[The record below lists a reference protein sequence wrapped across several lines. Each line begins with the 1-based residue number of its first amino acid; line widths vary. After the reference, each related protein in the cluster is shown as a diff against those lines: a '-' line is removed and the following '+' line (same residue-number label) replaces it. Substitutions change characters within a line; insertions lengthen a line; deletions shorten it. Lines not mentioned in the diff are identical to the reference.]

1 MLKVNG
7 LCCVREERVL
17 FDDLSFTLSPG
28 EILQVAGPNG
38 AGKTSLLRLIS
49 GLSRP
54 ESGEILW
61 QEEAIS
67 QQAEQY
73 HQQCLYLGH
82 HAGVKAELSAVENLR
97 FYLGLAGQSMEQE
110 QLYALLTRV
119 GLAGLEEEAVAHL
132 SAGQQRRVG
141 LARLWLVARKLWI
154 LDEPFTAIDKQGVAY
169 LEQVILSHAQAG
181 GMVLLTTHQELN
193 IPTSDYRILEIKPA
207 FEEAL

>member
-54 ESGEILW
+54 ESGEIFW

-73 HQQCLYLGH
+73 HQLCLYLGH

-97 FYLGLAGQSMEQE
+97 FYLGLAGESMEQE

-169 LEQVILSHAQAG
+169 LEQVILSHAQKG

>member
-1 MLKVNG
+1 MLNVNR

-38 AGKTSLLRLIS
+38 AGKTSLLRLVS

-54 ESGEILW
+54 ESGDILW
-61 QEEAIS
+61 QGEAIS
-67 QQAEQY
+67 QVVEQY
-73 HQQCLYLGH
+73 YQQCLYLGH
-82 HAGVKAELSAVENLR
+82 QAGVKAELSALENLR
-97 FYLGLAGQSMEQE
+97 FYLGLAGENIVQE

-119 GLAGLEEEAVAHL
+119 GLAGLEEEPVAHL

-141 LARLWLVARKLWI
+141 LSRLWLVYRKLWI

-169 LEQVILSHAQAG
+169 LEKVILSHAQKG

-193 IPTSDYRILEIKPA
+193 IPTSDYRVLEIKPA
-207 FEEAL
+207 FEEAV